1 MPLTLDS
8 RGCSGRRERRPQD
21 AAVAKRRPLS
31 REVPRRGACAPEP
44 VRYGTGF
51 GAAGERLEAELGYG
65 FGLLGD
71 GALTPFAAFGWMDSE
86 TRVYRVGCRFQ
97 LGQTFQLS
105 LEGDRRERVGLPPGC
120 ALMLRGSVR

>member
-71 GALTPFAAFGWMDSE
+71 GALTLFAAFGWKDSE
-86 TRVYRVGCRFQ
+86 TRAHRVASRFQ
-97 LGQTFQLS
+97 LGQTFQLR
-105 LEGDRRERVGLPPGC
+105 LEGDRREAVGLPPGY
-120 ALMLRGSVR
+120 ALRLRGSVR